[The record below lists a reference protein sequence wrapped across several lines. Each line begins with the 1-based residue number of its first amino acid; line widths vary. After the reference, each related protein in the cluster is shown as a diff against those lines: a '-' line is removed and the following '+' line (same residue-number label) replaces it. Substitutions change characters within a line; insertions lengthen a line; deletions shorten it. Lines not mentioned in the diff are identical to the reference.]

1 LTDHGQPDPSIA
13 ALSGVRALVTGA
25 NRGIGACFVDALMH
39 GGAAVVYAGARDV
52 ASLDP
57 LRRQYGDRLVP
68 VRLDMTEPAHI
79 DDFCAGHDDVSLLVS
94 NAGRDGTGSVLTQDE
109 ADVRDLFEVHTFGP
123 WRLAAGLAPQ
133 LREHRGGI
141 IFVHSAAALV
151 LSRRGPFYSAS
162 KAAGWMLAA
171 AMREALRADGVR
183 VTSVFPGFTDTDM
196 VRSDDIVKA
205 SPADVAA
212 RSLRGWAD
220 DEPCVFPDRF
230 AELVHEQLVTDMQ
243 RILDEPTAVVTE
255 TVARYAAGE

>member
-1 LTDHGQPDPSIA
+1 MTDQGPPDLPVA
-13 ALSGVRALVTGA
+13 ALTGVRALVTGA
-25 NRGIGACFVDALMH
+25 NRGIGACFVDALMR

-68 VRLDMTEPAHI
+68 VLLDMTEPAHI
-79 DDFCAGHDDVSLLVS
+79 DDFCAGHDDVGLLIS

-133 LREHRGGI
+133 LRSNRGGI
-141 IFVHSAAALV
+141 IFVHSAAALIP
-151 LSRRGPFYSAS
+151 SRRGPFYSAS
-162 KAAGWMLAA
+162 KAAGWMMAT
-171 AMREALRADGVR
+171 AMREALRGDGVR
-183 VTSVFPGFTDTDM
+183 VTSVFPGFTDTDI

-205 SPADVAA
+205 SPVDVAA
-212 RSLRGWAD
+212 RSLQVWATG
-220 DEPCVFPDRF
+220 EACVFPDRF

-255 TVARYAAGE
+255 TVARYTAGE